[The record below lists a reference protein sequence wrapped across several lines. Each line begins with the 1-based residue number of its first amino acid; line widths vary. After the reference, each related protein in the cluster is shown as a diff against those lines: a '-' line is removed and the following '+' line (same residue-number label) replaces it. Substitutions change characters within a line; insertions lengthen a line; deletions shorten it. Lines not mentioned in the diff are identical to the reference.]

1 MMLIL
6 AMPLTVYATGV
17 WNRSFH
23 NFSGVQLSAD
33 KEELLSL
40 GGNFVL
46 TPDPYD
52 AAMFA
57 NDVYNPFDRKVH
69 LAWHFRNTKPDDIPA
84 KFRVPS
90 KTNFHPSEDIEGY
103 DPPKSLTDYLRSV
116 HEAGL
121 QSTRSDLK
129 ALHNLPR
136 RLRKALNSL
145 RFDDRLTFVGTD
157 KNLGL
162 ACDLTSNYMRNGLA
176 DLSTTHRH
184 LLIQR
189 DEALVQHQTRC

>member
-1 MMLIL
+1 VLCIPASVHDLENVPRLYSSFSILMMLIL

-90 KTNFHPSEDIEGY
+90 KTNFHFSEDIEGY
-103 DPPKSLTDYLRSV
+103 DPPKSLADYLHSV

-121 QSTRSDLK
+121 
-129 ALHNLPR
+129 
-136 RLRKALNSL
+136 
-145 RFDDRLTFVGTD
+145 
-157 KNLGL
+157 
-162 ACDLTSNYMRNGLA
+162 
-176 DLSTTHRH
+176 
-184 LLIQR
+184 
-189 DEALVQHQTRC
+189 